1 MKRTSAHIF
10 LSALLSFSLL
20 LSGCTF
26 MKNASTKLK
35 SITRSI
41 ASSFQKKTPP
51 KKDTVSLATAQRSPQ
66 TSPKAPIHHAPRKAV
81 AEKEWS
87 PNDVQ
92 RTFAQP
98 LREFRAAWI
107 ATVANIDWPSKPG
120 LPAEQ
125 QQQEA
130 IILLNYLQENNFNAA
145 IFQVRPQ
152 ADALYSSQLEPWSYF
167 LTGQQDK
174 APEPYYDPLQFW
186 IDEAHKRGIEL
197 HAWINPY
204 RAHHVA
210 GKEPSARSYVNQH
223 PESVYFLKEGYWWM
237 DPAMQSTQDHTTRVV
252 MDIVKRY
259 DVDGIH
265 LDDYFYPYPSYNGNE
280 DFPDERS
287 WNEYTRNG
295 GTLSRGDWRRESVN
309 VLIERLYREIKKEKT
324 HVKFGLSPFGIWRP
338 GHPPMTEG
346 FDQYDK
352 LYADAKKWLNQGWID
367 YFTPQLY
374 WPSTKLNM
382 SFPVLLGW
390 WHQENNQQRH
400 LWPGISIGTDK
411 TGKANNQ
418 EIVSEIMISR
428 GMGPNSMGTVHWNI
442 SSLIKNPSLTKDLKE
457 GVYKSP
463 ALIPA
468 SPWLSTSTPHAP
480 RVSIRNEGD
489 SILLHWSGEKK
500 NVVNWIVYFQFEK
513 KWEYRILR
521 SDAHEF
527 RINRFKPNTAEE
539 PMQLQYVMVTAIDR
553 IGNESPQRPL
563 PIEPLKV
570 DGQSDRE

>member
-1 MKRTSAHIF
+1 MKRSSAHI
-10 LSALLSFSLL
+10 SITALLSLSLL
-20 LSGCTF
+20 LNGCSF
-26 MKNASTKLK
+26 MKEVSTKFK
-35 SITRSI
+35 TFTRSI
-41 ASSFQKKTPP
+41 AAKLEKKERPKRDSLSIATQEPSRSTKSS
-51 KKDTVSLATAQRSPQ
+51 
-66 TSPKAPIHHAPRKAV
+66 APIHSTHRKAIP
-81 AEKEWS
+81 EKDVS
-87 PNDVQ
+87 PLAIQ
-92 RTFAQP
+92 RNFAQP

-120 LPAEQ
+120 LPVEQ

-130 IILLNYLQENNFNAA
+130 IALLNYLQENNFNAA

-152 ADALYSSQLEPWSYF
+152 ADALYTSALEPWSFF
-167 LTGQQDK
+167 LTGEQDK
-174 APEPYYDPLQFW
+174 APDPFYDPLQFW

-223 PESVYFLKEGYWWM
+223 PETVYFLKEGYWWM
-237 DPAMQSTQDHTTRVV
+237 DPAMQTTQDHTTRVV
-252 MDIVKRY
+252 LDIVKRY

-287 WNEYTRNG
+287 WNEYVKG
-295 GTLSRGDWRRESVN
+295 GGQLSRGDWRRESVN
-309 VLIERLYREIKKEKT
+309 TLIERLYREIKKEKT

-338 GHPPMTEG
+338 GHPTSVEG

-352 LYADAKKWLNQGWID
+352 LYADAKKWLNNGWID

-411 TGKANNQ
+411 NGKANNQ
-418 EIVSEIMISR
+418 EIVSEIMITR
-428 GMGPNSMGTVHWNI
+428 GMAPKSMGAVHWNI
-442 SSLIKNPSLTKDLKE
+442 SSLIKNPSLTKELRE

-463 ALIPA
+463 ALIPS
-468 SPWLSTSTPHAP
+468 SPWLSNHSPHAP
-480 RVSIRNEGD
+480 RVVLSNQGD
-489 SILLHWSGEKK
+489 SIRIHWNGEKK
-500 NVVNWIVYFQFEK
+500 NITNWVVYYQFEK
-513 KWEYRILR
+513 KWEHRILP
-521 SDAHEF
+521 SDTQEF
-527 RINRFKPNTAEE
+527 LINRFAPNKTDE
-539 PMQLQYVMVTAIDR
+539 PLQLQYVMVTAIDR
-553 IGNESPQRPL
+553 IGNESAQRP
-563 PIEPLKV
+563 IAVEPLKIN
-570 DGQSDRE
+570 GQSDR